1 MISAATVEKGQAG
14 ALNKKHRMEDLVI
27 VVPENVLRGVRT
39 FPNLR
44 NEKITLVG
52 KEEKNYCVTKQVRLR
67 VAPSSR

>member
-14 ALNKKHRMEDLVI
+14 ALNRKRMEDLVI

-44 NEKITLVG
+44 NEKIRLVG
-52 KEEKNYCVTKQVRLR
+52 
-67 VAPSSR
+67 